1 MPTTRN
7 ISNNMKLIEEAI
19 CQVFP
24 KANAHALTMETKLSE
39 IEDWDSMSAI
49 NLVVALEGLSG
60 TQNLRIMFGAET
72 TVAHIAEGLRSRGV
86 QV

>member
-24 KANAHALTMETKLSE
+24 KANAQSLTMETKLSE

>member
-1 MPTTRN
+1 MPATDN

-24 KANAHALTMETKLSE
+24 KAKTHALTMETKLSE
-39 IEDWDSMSAI
+39 IEDWDSMNAI
-49 NLVVALEGLSG
+49 NLIMTLEDLSG
-60 TQNLRIMFGAET
+60 VQSLKMMFGAET